1 MRVKWNLLFIFFIA
15 IGLMSCKQVESKAL
29 TVKENLVR
37 KTDAVPPQTITNLFG
52 NSLRFFEI
60 SRNANGMYRDSK
72 NLVGPDYHPCSVAN
86 VGMGLISLCI
96 GDKMGWNL
104 DAKNQVIQ
112 TLNTLVGYTTG
123 FNLDVNAAGFPRHF
137 VNMETGARA
146 WNSEYSSIDAAIM
159 VQGALF
165 CKKYFV
171 NDVTIRNLAD
181 KLYQSIDW
189 KKVIADADN
198 GKIWRELDAQGNGVP
213 GTETLTYNEYINVA
227 YLAFKSENSP
237 YGTGPSTR
245 LWNKFYSNPA
255 DSNSPLPKRNY
266 WGFNTLTDN
275 PNSFIPSFISQF
287 SYYLCNPYT
296 SNTTYKNFS
305 TNMMNAD
312 KKWWSFQGVQAYE
325 WGLGAGVDPNGYSA
339 NAIDNN
345 PYKMVSPHII
355 AGFIP
360 QNASAATN
368 FMSMY
373 NAEKGVYYLPGE
385 NNRPVLWRYSI
396 TNPTYRANSISG
408 VDFATE
414 LFGLASLPQHCG
426 TTFFRTYNN
435 YNFPVFTFA
444 HL

>member
-1 MRVKWNLLFIFFIA
+1 MRVKRNLLFLFFFA
-15 IGLMSCKQVESKAL
+15 IGLLSCKSVEVTTPVL
-29 TVKENLVR
+29 KENLVL
-37 KTDAVPPQTITNLFG
+37 KPDAVPAQTITNLLG

-60 SRNANGMYRDSK
+60 SRNDKGMYRDSK
-72 NLVGPDYHPCSVAN
+72 NLVGADYHPCSVAN

-104 DAKNQVIQ
+104 DAKNQVIK

-123 FNLDVNAAGFPRHF
+123 FQLDVNAAGFPRHF
-137 VNMETGARA
+137 VDMETGARA

-159 VQGALF
+159 VEGALF
-165 CKKYFV
+165 CKKYFE

-181 KLYQSIDW
+181 KLYQSINW
-189 KKVIADADN
+189 QKAIADADN
-198 GKIWRELDAQGNGVP
+198 GKIWRELDAQGNGVA
-213 GTETLTYNEYINVA
+213 GTQTSAFNKYINVS
-227 YLAFKSENSP
+227 YLAFKSENNP
-237 YGTGPSTR
+237 YGTRPATR
-245 LWNKFYSNPA
+245 LWNKFYSTPA
-255 DSNSPLPKRNY
+255 DLNNPLPKRNY

-275 PNSFIPSFISQF
+275 PNTFLSSFVSQF
-287 SYYLCNPYT
+287 SYYLCNPYS
-296 SNTTYKNFS
+296 SNATYGSFIA
-305 TNMMNAD
+305 NMMNAD

-325 WGLGAGVDPNGYSA
+325 WGCGAGVEPNGYAA
-339 NAIDNN
+339 NSVENN
-345 PYKMVSPHII
+345 PSKMVSPQIV

-360 QNASAATN
+360 QNSGAATD
-368 FMSMY
+368 FMNMY

-396 TNPTYRANSISG
+396 TNPTFRASSISG

-426 TTFFRTYNN
+426 ATFFSTNN
-435 YNFPVFTFA
+435 NFNFPVYSFT